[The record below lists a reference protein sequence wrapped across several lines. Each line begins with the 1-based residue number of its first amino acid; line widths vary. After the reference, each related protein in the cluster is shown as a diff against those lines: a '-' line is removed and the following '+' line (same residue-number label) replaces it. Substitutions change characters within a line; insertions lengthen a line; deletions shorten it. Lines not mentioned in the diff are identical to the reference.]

1 MKLSLLLLIS
11 LHPRLPYL
19 LIRLEIVCNWLI
31 TTIVLSLSVRLC
43 VRDVHFVDL
52 RKTFHQRPR
61 IWILITDLIRLL
73 FDIEHKV
80 VVLLLDDVDCLLSGA
95 VLLQLLGRSQ
105 LLLDCLAL
113 IEGALSMIELV
124 TIVGIGLLTARIVVF
139 KSEAKLCVL
148 GVLEFSGI
156 FLI

>member
-11 LHPRLPYL
+11 LHPRLSNL
-19 LIRLEIVCNWLI
+19 LTCLEIVSNRLI
-31 TTIVLSLSVRLC
+31 TTIVLALSVRLC
-43 VRDVHFVDL
+43 VRDMHLIDL
-52 RKTFHQRPR
+52 RKTFHQRSR
-61 IWILITDLIRLL
+61 IWVLITVLIRLL

-80 VVLLLDDVDCLLSGA
+80 VVLLLDDVYCLLSGA

-124 TIVGIGLLTARIVVF
+124 TVMGVGLLTARIVVF

-148 GVLEFSGI
+148 GVLEFSSI